1 MASIDDRDMPKVDDE
16 MILMG
21 TGRHGPALTHSMVS
35 VKKAAVRCLKAT
47 IVETG
52 RKVWIE

>member
-1 MASIDDRDMPKVDDE
+1 MDSGTASVDDRDMPTVDDE
-16 MILMG
+16 RMLTG

-35 VKKAAVRCLKAT
+35 VKKATVRCLKAT

-52 RKVWIE
+52 K